1 MLELLFDE
9 VEAGSITKLGVD
21 ESNDWYRRSVALLKE
36 RVEVRNWPKFG
47 LKFGLHRPMSTYNW
61 SRLLGISL
69 N

>member
-9 VEAGSITKLGVD
+9 VEAGSTTKLGVD

-47 LKFGLHRPMSTYNW
+47 LSLASIDLCRPIIGLD
-61 SRLLGISL
+61 
-69 N
+69 